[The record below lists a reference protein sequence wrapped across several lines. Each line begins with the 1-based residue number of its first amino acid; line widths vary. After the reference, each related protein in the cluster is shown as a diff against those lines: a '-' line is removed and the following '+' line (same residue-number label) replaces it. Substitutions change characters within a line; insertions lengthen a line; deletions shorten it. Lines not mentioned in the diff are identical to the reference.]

1 MLKRTIHNENIITDR
16 CFSPNY
22 RTSTFI
28 GQKCRRFNEKNTNK
42 WNKTFIFTFSAH
54 DIPNTEYTKNNLPDV
69 DHPKW

>member
-1 MLKRTIHNENIITDR
+1 MKTEEILVIDIVSHKIKFKAKGTKRDKGGPILTLKRTIHNENIITDR

-42 WNKTFIFTFSAH
+42 
-54 DIPNTEYTKNNLPDV
+54 
-69 DHPKW
+69 